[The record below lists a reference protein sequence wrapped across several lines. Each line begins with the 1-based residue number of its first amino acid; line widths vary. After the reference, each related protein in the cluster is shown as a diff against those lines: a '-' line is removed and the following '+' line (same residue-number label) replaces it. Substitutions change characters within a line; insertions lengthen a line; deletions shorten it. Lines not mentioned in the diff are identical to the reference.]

1 MSYQVLARK
10 WRPKQFTEMVGQG
23 HVLKALVNA
32 LDDNR
37 LHHAYLFT
45 GTRGVGKTSIA
56 RLFAKALNCEQ
67 GVSSKP
73 CGSCSACCEIA
84 EGRFVDLIEVD
95 AASRTKVEDTRELLE
110 NVQYAPTRGRFKV
123 YLIDE
128 VHMLSKSSFN
138 ALLKTLEE
146 PPPHVKFLLA
156 TTDPQKLPVTVLSRC
171 LQFNLK
177 NMIPQRIVEHLSSVL
192 TAEKINFEEA
202 ALWLLARSADGSM
215 RDALS
220 LTDQSI
226 AFGAGAINEADVRVM
241 LGSIDLGLVHE
252 LLTALVAGKG
262 LALMNSVAA
271 LAQFS
276 PDYHNVLGDIVSL
289 LHRIAIAQTV
299 PAALDNSMGDKQ
311 QVTELAGQLSA
322 EDVQLFYQIA
332 LMGRKDLPF
341 VPDAREGLEMTLMR
355 MLAFRPAQSQHRQSK
370 TLSVAADT
378 TVSDRQQNSQSAVS
392 LTTVVEQ
399 PVDEPLGLD
408 VVPAPVEK
416 KLENALLVTS
426 LDASSIAVTQAPG
439 AAVLVSDEPADI
451 QAQAVTT
458 DLARQTEN
466 NTAVAQPAPSVQT
479 QASSIAANA
488 NILGQQQP
496 AVALVAQESSVAET
510 ANAMGDLAAVNQSL
524 AAEEIIADASTM
536 TVADTGVIDSVVS
549 GSTSDANSEKK
560 INPAAVDTLT
570 EDPMSTANTLAE
582 PKSVAGQSDNDIAP
596 WEDDYQAYQQ
606 SATVENTAV
615 AAVQTAQVSE
625 ESNKLIQSATS
636 QINISQFLEPAVT
649 EFSQLG
655 LADWPALVGAIG
667 FTGMTAH
674 IAENLSLESIEDSQL
689 EFNVSKVQKNVL
701 DATQRDRIQAMLSQY
716 FKREITVGYAS
727 LQSTRETPWQC
738 FEQLRAK
745 RLRQAITSFQADQVV
760 QQLVSA
766 FSAQVDRSSIM
777 PVD

>member
-56 RLFAKALNCEQ
+56 RLFAKALNCEE

-73 CGSCSACCEIA
+73 CGECSACVEIA

-177 NMIPQRIVEHLSSVL
+177 NMIPQRIVEHLSTVL
-192 TAEKINFEEA
+192 SAEQISFEEG

-226 AFGAGAINEADVRVM
+226 AFGAGSVSEADVRVM
-241 LGSIDLGLVHE
+241 LGTIDLQLVYKI
-252 LLTALVAGKG
+252 LNALVAGDG
-262 LALMNSVAA
+262 AALLQCVED

-276 PDYHNVLGDIVSL
+276 PDYNTVLGDIISL
-289 LHRIAIAQTV
+289 LHRIAIAQAV
-299 PAALDNSMGDKQ
+299 PSALDNSMGDKE
-311 QVTELAGQLSA
+311 QVQALSAQLCA
-322 EDVQLFYQIA
+322 EDVQLFYQVA

-355 MLAFRPAQSQHRQSK
+355 MLAFRPAQSSHLAPANIQHSVMQSPVIEPIVK
-370 TLSVAADT
+370 QSASESLAEQAQKKNSIVEGEQPDEMIQSTQNDAEVAAT
-378 TVSDRQQNSQSAVS
+378 GTVSQESGSSSAKVNSAQ
-392 LTTVVEQ
+392 EQ
-399 PVDEPLGLD
+399 PPVDEVAAEVSDLD
-408 VVPAPVEK
+408 TRETLHPKSVVAEKQEGQARTEASECEQIAGQASQLLSPVVEIK
-416 KLENALLVTS
+416 KPEQAISEATEQTPVVS
-426 LDASSIAVTQAPG
+426 SSIAQERDTPPWEEDYASYQ
-439 AAVLVSDEPADI
+439 
-451 QAQAVTT
+451 Q
-458 DLARQTEN
+458 QTEDGK
-466 NTAVAQPAPSVQT
+466 NTVQKAELKEAQ
-479 QASSIAANA
+479 SS
-488 NILGQQQP
+488 G
-496 AVALVAQESSVAET
+496 AQE
-510 ANAMGDLAAVNQSL
+510 
-524 AAEEIIADASTM
+524 
-536 TVADTGVIDSVVS
+536 GV
-549 GSTSDANSEKK
+549 
-560 INPAAVDTLT
+560 
-570 EDPMSTANTLAE
+570 
-582 PKSVAGQSDNDIAP
+582 
-596 WEDDYQAYQQ
+596 
-606 SATVENTAV
+606 
-615 AAVQTAQVSE
+615 
-625 ESNKLIQSATS
+625 TS
-636 QINISQFLEPAVT
+636 QIDITKMLPVAVT
-649 EFSQLG
+649 EFSHLG
-655 LADWPALVGAIG
+655 LDDWPALVGSIG

-674 IAENLSLESIEDSQL
+674 IAENLSLESIVGNALQ
-689 EFNVSKVQKNVL
+689 FNVSQVQKNVL
-701 DATQRDRIQAMLSQY
+701 DHTQKERIQSLISEY
-716 FKREITVGYAS
+716 FNSELQVGYES
-727 LQSTRETPWQC
+727 EVSTRETPWQC
-738 FEQLRAK
+738 FEKLRAQ
-745 RLRQAITSFQADQVV
+745 RLKQAIVSFQADEMV
-760 QQLVSA
+760 QQLVSV
-766 FSAQVDRSSIM
+766 FSGEVERSSIM
-777 PVD
+777 PLDL

>member
-10 WRPKQFTEMVGQG
+10 WRPKKFSEMVGQG

-73 CGSCSACCEIA
+73 CGECSACVEIA

-177 NMIPQRIVEHLSSVL
+177 NMIPQRIVEHLSTVL
-192 TAEKINFEEA
+192 SAEQIAFEEG

-226 AFGAGAINEADVRVM
+226 AFGAGTVAEADVRVM
-241 LGSIDLGLVHE
+241 LGTIDLQLVYKI
-252 LLTALVAGKG
+252 LSTLVAGDGAG
-262 LALMNSVAA
+262 LLKCVED

-276 PDYHNVLGDIVSL
+276 PDYNTVLGDIVSL
-289 LHRIAIAQTV
+289 LHRIAIAQAV
-299 PAALDNSMGDKQ
+299 PSALDNSMGDKE
-311 QVTELAGQLSA
+311 QVQVLSAQLCA

-355 MLAFRPAQSQHRQSK
+355 MLAFRPAQSSHI
-370 TLSVAADT
+370 APANI
-378 TVSDRQQNSQSAVS
+378 QNSVMQAPVIEPVVEAKVGESSADQAQKKTSIVEDEQSAEVIQSAHNDVGVVATSAVPQGLSSSSAHENSTHEHSSDDEVVAEVTEINAAPADDSLVSINDGRDLDNRGALHQQSIVAEKQQDQASTESSGVEQIAGQASQLVSAIAEINRPEQAAS
-392 LTTVVEQ
+392 LTE
-399 PVDEPLGLD
+399 
-408 VVPAPVEK
+408 
-416 KLENALLVTS
+416 
-426 LDASSIAVTQAPG
+426 
-439 AAVLVSDEPADI
+439 
-451 QAQAVTT
+451 
-458 DLARQTEN
+458 
-466 NTAVAQPAPSVQT
+466 
-479 QASSIAANA
+479 
-488 NILGQQQP
+488 
-496 AVALVAQESSVAET
+496 SVAEQSTVISSASAQERDTPPWEEDYASYQQQSEAPKIEKNT
-510 ANAMGDLAAVNQSL
+510 AQR
-524 AAEEIIADASTM
+524 
-536 TVADTGVIDSVVS
+536 
-549 GSTSDANSEKK
+549 
-560 INPAAVDTLT
+560 
-570 EDPMSTANTLAE
+570 AE
-582 PKSVAGQSDNDIAP
+582 PKAALPSG
-596 WEDDYQAYQQ
+596 
-606 SATVENTAV
+606 VEEG
-615 AAVQTAQVSE
+615 AA
-625 ESNKLIQSATS
+625 S
-636 QINISQFLEPAVT
+636 QIDITKMLPPAVT
-649 EFSQLG
+649 EFSSLG
-655 LADWPALVGAIG
+655 LDDWPALVGSIG

-674 IAENLSLESIEDSQL
+674 IAENLSLESVVGNALQ
-689 EFNVSKVQKNVL
+689 FNVSQVQKNVL
-701 DATQRDRIQAMLSQY
+701 DHTQKERIQSLISEY
-716 FKREITVGYAS
+716 FNRELQVGYES
-727 LQSTRETPWQC
+727 EVSTRETPWQC
-738 FEQLRAK
+738 FEKLRAQ
-745 RLRQAITSFQADQVV
+745 RLKQAISSFQADEMV
-760 QQLVSA
+760 QQLVSV
-766 FSAQVDRSSIM
+766 FSGEVERSSIM
-777 PVD
+777 PSDL

>member
-10 WRPKQFTEMVGQG
+10 WRPKQFSEMVGQG

-73 CGSCSACCEIA
+73 CGECSACVEIA

-177 NMIPQRIVEHLSSVL
+177 NMIPQRIVEHLSTVL
-192 TAEKINFEEA
+192 SAEQITFEEG

-226 AFGAGAINEADVRVM
+226 AFGAGSVAETDVRVM
-241 LGSIDLGLVHE
+241 LGTIDLQLVYKI
-252 LLTALVAGKG
+252 LDALVAGDGAG
-262 LALMNSVAA
+262 LLQCVEN

-276 PDYHNVLGDIVSL
+276 PDYNTVLGDIVSL
-289 LHRIAIAQTV
+289 LHRIAIAQAV
-299 PAALDNSMGDKQ
+299 PSALDNSMGDKE
-311 QVTELAGQLSA
+311 QVQALSAQLCA

-332 LMGRKDLPF
+332 LMGRKDQPF

-355 MLAFRPAQSQHRQSK
+355 MLAFRPAQSSHIAPANIQNSVMQAPVIEPVIEAKTAESSAEQAQKKTSIVEDEQPAEVIQSTQNDVK
-370 TLSVAADT
+370 VAATSALPQGLDSSSAQVNSAKKQPSDDEVVAVVAEVAKATEVNTPPAVDSISSANDDT
-378 TVSDRQQNSQSAVS
+378 DLANREAPHQQSVVIEKQQDQACTESSEIEQIAGQTSQLESP
-392 LTTVVEQ
+392 VVEIIKPEQAASVDTEQ
-399 PVDEPLGLD
+399 P
-408 VVPAPVEK
+408 PVI
-416 KLENALLVTS
+416 S
-426 LDASSIAVTQAPG
+426 SSIAQ
-439 AAVLVSDEPADI
+439 ERDI
-451 QAQAVTT
+451 
-458 DLARQTEN
+458 
-466 NTAVAQPAPSVQT
+466 P
-479 QASSIAANA
+479 
-488 NILGQQQP
+488 
-496 AVALVAQESSVAET
+496 
-510 ANAMGDLAAVNQSL
+510 
-524 AAEEIIADASTM
+524 
-536 TVADTGVIDSVVS
+536 
-549 GSTSDANSEKK
+549 
-560 INPAAVDTLT
+560 
-570 EDPMSTANTLAE
+570 
-582 PKSVAGQSDNDIAP
+582 P
-596 WEDDYQAYQQ
+596 WEDDYASYQQ
-606 SATVENTAV
+606 QSEVEKNTAQRAEIKAIQPS
-615 AAVQTAQVSE
+615 AAE
-625 ESNKLIQSATS
+625 EGVTS
-636 QINISQFLEPAVT
+636 QIDITKMLPAAVT
-649 EFSQLG
+649 EFSNLG
-655 LADWPALVGAIG
+655 LEDWPALVGSVG

-674 IAENLSLESIEDSQL
+674 IAENLSLESIVGNALQ
-689 EFNVSKVQKNVL
+689 FNVSQVQKNVL
-701 DATQRDRIQAMLSQY
+701 DHTQKERIQSLISEY
-716 FKREITVGYAS
+716 FNSEIQVGYES
-727 LQSTRETPWQC
+727 EVSTRETPWQC
-738 FEQLRAK
+738 FEKLRAQ
-745 RLRQAITSFQADQVV
+745 RLKQAIVSFQTDEMV
-760 QQLVSA
+760 QQLVSV
-766 FSAQVDRSSIM
+766 FSAEVDRSSIM
-777 PVD
+777 PLDF